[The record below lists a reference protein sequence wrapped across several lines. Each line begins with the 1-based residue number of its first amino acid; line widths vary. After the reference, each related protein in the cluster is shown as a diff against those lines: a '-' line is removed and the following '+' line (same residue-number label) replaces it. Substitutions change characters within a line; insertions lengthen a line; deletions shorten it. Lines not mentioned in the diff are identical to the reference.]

1 MKQRAT
7 IFTLLALI
15 CVGACKQDKT
25 QTQDPVVEQIE
36 DKDGL
41 MNGNYKTYKG
51 EFIYITDGAVLKGSN
66 FIYGVKMD
74 TMATILAR
82 QVEPAKLE
90 EFDMVPVVVR
100 GVVNPKPSGAEGW
113 DEILTIKEIVAVSDT
128 PAEADIKIEEK
139 QQ

>member
-1 MKQRAT
+1 MKQLAT
-7 IFTLLALI
+7 IFTLMALI
-15 CVGACKQDKT
+15 SFGACKNDKT
-25 QTQDPVVEQIE
+25 ETKEAVVEQIE
-36 DKDGL
+36 EKDGL
-41 MNGNYKTYKG
+41 MNGTYKTYKG
-51 EFIYITDGAVLKGSN
+51 EYIYVADGAVLKGSN

-82 QVEPAKLE
+82 QVEPAKVE

-100 GVVNPKPSGAEGW
+100 GVVNPKPAGAEGW